1 MRSTDLPASTTEIAA
16 MKTPNIAFHRVG
28 FALLLGVSLQA
39 CAAPATGAY
48 VELKGQRY
56 TIEIAADDASRAH
69 GLMDRTQMD
78 ADHGMLFVFD
88 DDAMRAFWMKNTKI
102 PLDMLFFDADRK
114 LVSVQP
120 NVQPCIADPCPAYS
134 SGAPARYV
142 LELNAGQ
149 AAKLGVTSGD
159 ELILHR

>member
-1 MRSTDLPASTTEIAA
+1 MIRPALCIFLTVFAA
-16 MKTPNIAFHRVG
+16 A
-28 FALLLGVSLQA
+28 A
-39 CAAPATGAY
+39 CAAKAPY
-48 VELKGQRY
+48 VELKGHSY

-102 PLDMLFFDADRK
+102 PLDMLFFDSTRH
-114 LVSVQP
+114 LITVQHDVP
-120 NVQPCIADPCPAYS
+120 PCTSDPCPAYS

-142 LELNAGQ
+142 LELNGGE
-149 AAKLGVTSGD
+149 AARLGLAPGD
-159 ELILHR
+159 VIEIHR

>member
-1 MRSTDLPASTTEIAA
+1 MRPLSLAIALTLPLT
-16 MKTPNIAFHRVG
+16 
-28 FALLLGVSLQA
+28 A
-39 CAAPATGAY
+39 CAAHPSGPY
-48 VELKGQRY
+48 VELNGHSY

-69 GLMDRTQMD
+69 GLMDRTEMA

-114 LVSVQP
+114 LVSVQHDVP
-120 NVQPCIADPCPAYS
+120 PCLGDPCPAYS

-149 AAKLGVTSGD
+149 AGKLGVTSGD
-159 ELILHR
+159 ELIVHR